1 MGVGEVI
8 CERGLDVSVM
18 VVERKNMYLVVKRR
32 WVYLDL
38 SIPTPFIIHY

>member
-18 VVERKNMYLVVKRR
+18 AVERKKQVTGLLKGGG
-32 WVYLDL
+32 LD
-38 SIPTPFIIHY
+38 